1 MVSMEQVGGMRVD
14 YFILLN
20 AIVDQLVDRHIA
32 IVQVGE
38 SYSLYRSEKLGFDSL
53 FPLFKRKDN

>member
-20 AIVDQLVDRHIA
+20 AIIDQLVDCDLAKVEVAGSRP
-32 IVQVGE
+32 V
-38 SYSLYRSEKLGFDSL
+38 YRSKINDGCLTI
-53 FPLFKRKDN
+53 